1 MIREAIAKLVEK
13 KDLTPAEMMQ
23 TMEEIMTGQALPT
36 QIASFL
42 TALRMKGETA
52 DEITAAAEVMRKH
65 VTRIKVD
72 AKIIFDACGTG
83 GDCLHTFNIS
93 TIASLVVAGA
103 GVTVA
108 KHGNRSVSSKCGSA
122 DLLEA
127 LGVNIE
133 AGPEITEKCL
143 KEVGIGF
150 LFAPK
155 LHPAMKFAAPVRREL
170 GIRTIF
176 NILGPLTNPAGAT
189 HQILGVYDKNLGE
202 KIATVLGNLGCVHA
216 LVVHGLDGLDE
227 VSTTSDTLIWESKNG
242 QLKNYQIKPEDFGIK
257 RTTLEK
263 LKSGDVN
270 TNKQIALDVLDGK
283 KGVFNDI
290 VVLNA
295 GCGLYA
301 ADRVKNIQEGIN
313 LAREVVETGKA
324 REKLQ
329 RLREL
334 SYQ

>member
-1 MIREAIAKLVEK
+1 MIKEAILN
-13 KDLTPAEMMQ
+13 LTERKNLNHAEMREV
-23 TMEEIMTGQALPT
+23 MEEVMSGQTTQA

-42 TALRMKGETA
+42 TSLRMKGESI

-65 VTRIKVD
+65 VHRIKVD

-83 GDCLHTFNIS
+83 GDCRHTFNIS
-93 TIASLVVAGA
+93 TIASLVVAGT
-103 GVTVA
+103 GVVVA

-127 LGVNIE
+127 LGINIE
-133 AGPEITEKCL
+133 TAPEIIEECL
-143 KEVGIGF
+143 KEIGIGF

-155 LHPAMKFAAPVRREL
+155 LHPAMKYAAPVRKEL

-189 HQILGVYDKNLGE
+189 HQILGVYDRNLGE
-202 KIATVLGNLGCVHA
+202 IIVAVLANLGCVHG
-216 LVVHGLDGLDE
+216 LVVYGLDGLDE
-227 VSTTSDTLIWESKNG
+227 VSTTCETLVWEWTNG
-242 QLKNYQIKPEDFGIK
+242 KLRNYQIKPEDFGIK

-263 LKSGDVN
+263 LKTQDIN
-270 TNKQIALDVLDGK
+270 QNKQIALDVLDGK
-283 KGVFNDI
+283 KGIYYDI

-313 LAREVVETGKA
+313 LAREVIDAGKA
-324 REKLQ
+324 KEKLD
-329 RLREL
+329 RLIKL
-334 SYQ
+334 SNS